1 MGHPQNRKSGRAQKR
16 IFQIHYL
23 PASFRNSAYLTGMST
38 KTLPVTAASFERIFA
53 AIAARGTIRRRSRAG
68 KIAKDLAGWREI
80 AWEALE
86 REKLGDTL
94 RRAIEALSAKY
105 REVLFLQD
113 VKNLNTA
120 ETAWVLD
127 IPVGAVRSRLQRA
140 RMQVRGALASSLLP
154 NPGEKN
160 SGLGNSYAQGIPAN
174 RKAQDRSRIG
184 TASVAPLQGCF
195 GA

>member
-1 MGHPQNRKSGRAQKR
+1 
-16 IFQIHYL
+16 
-23 PASFRNSAYLTGMST
+23 MST
-38 KTLPVTAASFERIFA
+38 KTLPVTAASFEKVFA
-53 AIAARGTIRRRSRAG
+53 AMAAKGTVRRRLRAG

-86 REKLGDTL
+86 RKKLGDTL

-160 SGLGNSYAQGIPAN
+160 CGLGNSYAQGILAN
-174 RKAQDRSRIG
+174 
-184 TASVAPLQGCF
+184 L
-195 GA
+195 

>member
-1 MGHPQNRKSGRAQKR
+1 M
-16 IFQIHYL
+16 
-23 PASFRNSAYLTGMST
+23 GMSA
-38 KTLPVTAASFERIFA
+38 KTLPVTAASFEKIFA
-53 AIAARGTIRRRSRAG
+53 ALAAKGTIRRRSRTG
-68 KIAKDLAGWREI
+68 KIAKDLAGWHEI

-86 REKLGDTL
+86 RKNLGNTL

-154 NPGEKN
+154 NPGEKS
-160 SGLGNSYAQGIPAN
+160 SGLANSYAQSIPTN
-174 RKAQDRSRIG
+174 RKVQDRSRIG
-184 TASVAPLQGCF
+184 TVSTPPRMFWRVKPGQPSARFSRLYLLA
-195 GA
+195 